1 MTYTNVIDCGV
12 GGNMTEDIESLIEEL
27 RIENEALKL
36 ENDRLNRLIAYHVLA
51 EVETK

>member
-12 GGNMTEDIESLIEEL
+12 SGNLIEDIESLIEQL
-27 RIENEALKL
+27 KIENEALKL
-36 ENDRLNRLIAYHVLA
+36 ENERLNRLIAYHVLA